1 MTDSDAFLDMP
12 LSSQALY
19 FHLNMNADDDGF
31 VNNPKKVQRIIGAS
45 EDDLKL
51 LIMKRFLIG
60 FEGGV
65 IVIKHW
71 RMHNTLKSDR
81 YKPTQYQ
88 EELAMLDVK
97 DNKSYTE
104 RTTPRALPETRVPAI
119 SAGGNTRRAEV
130 SPPYEGDT
138 IPVAEAGRGTDMASV
153 ESPAAEEAEFPPVLQ
168 AAFDDWLAYK
178 RERREAYKPTGLRN
192 LKGQIRTQAEIHGAE
207 AVAELIRLCMA
218 SNWRGII
225 FDRLRDKAPQ
235 GCKPKTNV
243 IVPRESPEEEY
254 ERMKRMFAHVAGGQK

>member
-88 EELAMLDVK
+88 EELAMLDIK

-104 RTTPRALPETRVPAI
+104 RTTPRELPEASVRQ
-119 SAGGNTRRAEV
+119 RALT
-130 SPPYEGDT
+130 PPCGE
-138 IPVAEAGRGTDMASV
+138 EAGASPRPTDGRGDAAA
-153 ESPAAEEAEFPPVLQ
+153 ESPAAEEPEFPPVLQ

-192 LKGQIRTQAEIHGAE
+192 LKGQIRTQVEIHGAE

-235 GCKPKTNV
+235 GCKPKANV
-243 IVPRESPEEEY
+243 IVPKESPEEEY